1 MLKKNWFFIGIALM
15 ILISFF
21 LPQVGL
27 FVKQYEILNIGI
39 FLAFFLTGLTLE
51 TSSILNQMKDIKVL
65 AAALFSSLIFFPVF
79 AYFLGQLF
87 LGSWPDFAVGVLII
101 GAAPVTVA
109 SGTVMTAIALGNIPL
124 SLFICVFGNFCS
136 IITIP
141 IILNILLKFGDISIE
156 LPVAQM
162 LIGLTIKVLLPT
174 IIGQCL
180 RPWLKHGLKPFKS
193 SISIFNQCIVLLII
207 LNAVSSSANRILEVG
222 PVLFIVFVFMIFLHI
237 VILLFNRG
245 LSGIIKLDQPSTS
258 AFTIHT
264 SQKTLTISYLVW
276 AGYFANS
283 HPMAL
288 IPAIAYHLTQMIMDT
303 FVAHWF
309 RNKAEILLRA

>member
-1 MLKKNWFFIGIALM
+1 M
-15 ILISFF
+15 
-21 LPQVGL
+21 
-27 FVKQYEILNIGI
+27 
-39 FLAFFLTGLTLE
+39 
-51 TSSILNQMKDIKVL
+51 
-65 AAALFSSLIFFPVF
+65 
-79 AYFLGQLF
+79 F

-222 PVLFIVFVFMIFLHI
+222 PVLFIVFVFMIFYI
-237 VILLFNRG
+237 
-245 LSGIIKLDQPSTS
+245 
-258 AFTIHT
+258 
-264 SQKTLTISYLVW
+264 
-276 AGYFANS
+276 
-283 HPMAL
+283 
-288 IPAIAYHLTQMIMDT
+288 
-303 FVAHWF
+303 
-309 RNKAEILLRA
+309 